1 MKVEFFN
8 FVNELMKASPD
19 VANSLMT
26 DDIRTYLDM
35 LAGEAKDKSELTENG
50 KIILKYL
57 QEHSDIRLWK
67 SRDIADQLGIAS
79 RSASGSM
86 RKLVNDGYCEK
97 LGENPVIYSLSEKGK
112 NYIIEE

>member
-19 VANSLMT
+19 VANNLMT

-50 KIILKYL
+50 KVILKYL
-57 QEHSDIRLWK
+57 QEHNDVRLWK
-67 SRDIADQLGIAS
+67 TRDIADQLGIAS

>member
-1 MKVEFFN
+1 MKAEFLN
-8 FVNELMKASPD
+8 FVNELIKASPD
-19 VANSLMT
+19 IANSLMT
-26 DDIRTYLDM
+26 DDIKSYLDM
-35 LAGEAKDKSELTENG
+35 LAGDVKDKSELTDNG

-57 QEHSDIRLWK
+57 QEHSDIKLWK